1 MLTLKEIAKD
11 IFWSKF
17 TQVQFNTCSDSEG
30 FGTGI
35 TGHKN
40 VLVDQEIVITIKIRE
55 IFRDNARDPV
65 PGDDNQLF
73 LFIAMTMGYN
83 QILTAVLFMLQE

>member
-35 TGHKN
+35 TGHKER
-40 VLVDQEIVITIKIRE
+40 LS
-55 IFRDNARDPV
+55 
-65 PGDDNQLF
+65 
-73 LFIAMTMGYN
+73 
-83 QILTAVLFMLQE
+83 